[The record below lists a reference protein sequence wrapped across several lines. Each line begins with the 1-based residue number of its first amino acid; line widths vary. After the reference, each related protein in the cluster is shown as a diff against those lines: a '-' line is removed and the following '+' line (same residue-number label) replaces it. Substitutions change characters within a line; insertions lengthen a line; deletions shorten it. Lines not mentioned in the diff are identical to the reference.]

1 MGRFE
6 TGSRE
11 IILHYMTRDDIQKLK
26 AGRTLNIFIAE
37 KIMKHKV
44 VSDPIMGDTEIFTVE
59 TGESVFGKLTQYS
72 QDLSKAQLVISKIAG
87 MGYAE
92 AGLWENEKRPD
103 VICRAALLTLFDKK
117 SKKKKAMQKAKFTV
131 IKGENA

>member
-1 MGRFE
+1 MN
-6 TGSRE
+6 
-11 IILHYMTRDDIQKLK
+11 RDDIQELK
-26 AGRTLNIFIAE
+26 AGRTLNIFVAE
-37 KIMKHKV
+37 KIMKNKV
-44 VSDPIMGDTEIFTVE
+44 VPDPIMGDTEIFITE

-92 AGLWENEKRPD
+92 AGLWENEKRPE

-117 SKKKKAMQKAKFTV
+117 SKKKRAIQKSKFTI
-131 IKGENA
+131 IK